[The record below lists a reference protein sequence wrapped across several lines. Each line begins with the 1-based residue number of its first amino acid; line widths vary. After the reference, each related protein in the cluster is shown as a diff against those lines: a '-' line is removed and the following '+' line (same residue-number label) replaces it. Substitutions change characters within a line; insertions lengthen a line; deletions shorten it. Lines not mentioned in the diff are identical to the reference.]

1 MQGQARTATS
11 LSGLQP
17 ARRFFRPI
25 AAPRL
30 QEGAGAM
37 RALRGGVAALGLLA
51 VLLGAPAQAQ
61 QVQLLS
67 KRAGT
72 ASDSAGGSS
81 TGDWLS

>member
-1 MQGQARTATS
+1 MLDHARVATP

-17 ARRFFRPI
+17 ARRSFRPI
-25 AAPRL
+25 GPPW
-30 QEGAGAM
+30 
-37 RALRGGVAALGLLA
+37 AALGLLA